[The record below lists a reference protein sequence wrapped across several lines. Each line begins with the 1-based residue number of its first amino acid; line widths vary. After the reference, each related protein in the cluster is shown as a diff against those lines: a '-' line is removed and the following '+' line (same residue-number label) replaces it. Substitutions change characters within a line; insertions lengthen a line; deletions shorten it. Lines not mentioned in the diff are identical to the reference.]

1 MQNWIRIQKH
11 LKKCVS
17 HRMKFRE
24 TQNCVLLLQTLR
36 QISVQDDCFGEVL
49 KETPGEGERRKQD

>member
-1 MQNWIRIQKH
+1 
-11 LKKCVS
+11 
-17 HRMKFRE
+17 MKFRE